1 MQGKKIFC
9 TAKETINKTK
19 RQPTKQDNIL
29 ANESNENILLIKEL
43 LQGKGHI
50 QIENGDGKIFISVKM
65 DFKTKIRTV
74 NNEKKINRKR
84 RLYTH

>member
-50 QIENGDGKIFISVKM
+50 QIENGDGKRYFMQSKM
-65 DFKTKIRTV
+65 T
-74 NNEKKINRKR
+74 RKWGQQYSYQAKWTLKQR
-84 RLYTH
+84 